1 MKRRALIVLGA
12 LCALTLGLA
21 FAGCS
26 LNRLTIQDLID
37 RGFVHCVSFDLMGGE
52 WGRGADSSD
61 DEEEENGERSQY
73 VRDNSLVIEPG
84 SAGTLSG
91 NRPVYAG
98 YTFGGYWL
106 GTQNEDKSVSFD
118 RRWDF
123 YTDRVTED
131 ITLYV
136 RWLENYSLTV
146 HYGENYERTASVAVT
161 QTSEGVA
168 NAINSVTIP
177 NYTVLGVYTSQADAE
192 AESNAVT
199 FPYTPSYLDQEQTTG
214 ELWANTLEGTWTI
227 VEDAEDFPQLY
238 SSTNIWLLEDI
249 DLGGREV
256 SFPSSYSGTI
266 AGNGHTIRNFTI
278 TQEMG
283 YSATLSYGLFRT
295 LTSTAAIRDVT
306 FADVTFTADLSS
318 PRPTEYRAG
327 ILAGYAQAG
336 AVLSNVTVTGT
347 FTFTIVEEGRNGT
360 MYYDT
365 LFPDGEKTIVGGNSE
380 VDASTCS
387 VEGVTLIKQTP
398 EQAEANENGTDNSE
412 T

>member
-26 LNRLTIQDLID
+26 PDRLTDQDLID
-37 RGFVHCVSFDLMGGE
+37 RGFVHKVSFNLMEGT
-52 WGRGADSSD
+52 WGRGADNSG
-61 DEEEENGERSQY
+61 DEEEENGIRYQR
-73 VRDNSLVIEPG
+73 VRDGSLVIEPG
-84 SAGTLSG
+84 SAGSLSG
-91 NRPVYAG
+91 SRPVREG
-98 YTFGGYWL
+98 YTFNAYWL
-106 GTQNEDKSVSFD
+106 GTQDDAGNVTFT

-146 HYGENYERTASVAVT
+146 HYGENYERTANVAVS

-177 NYTVLGVYTSQADAE
+177 NYTVLGVYASQADAE
-192 AESNAVT
+192 AETNAVT
-199 FPYTPSYLDQEQTTG
+199 FPYTPSYLNQENTTG
-214 ELWANTLEGTWTI
+214 ELWANTLEGSWVI
-227 VEDAEDFPQLY
+227 VDEAADFYLY
-238 SSTNIWLLEDI
+238 STTNIWLLNDI
-249 DLGGREV
+249 DLGGKEV

-283 YSATLSYGLFRT
+283 YSATLAYGLFRT

-306 FADVTFTADLSS
+306 FADVTFTADLTN

-365 LFPDGEKTIVGGNSE
+365 LFPDGEKTIVGGNSD